1 MMPGDST
8 HGESLPSVS
17 FDLADQADDIITEG
31 TNWTTLMQR
40 LDVSRYRGRDRYDD
54 WHSSLP
60 FRPIFLSYL
69 WAEAENESLSG
80 IPNRLD
86 YQPKLAEAMGFESE
100 NLPSNSTFRP
110 VRMEN
115 RFGNLVNVIESVAE
129 DIQQWGLERG
139 ANVGYDPLVSQS
151 DDSGENSNPSKR
163 TLDRLLRRNS
173 KEVLR
178 EIREIAIPTLSLPR
192 PDDPMYEDDELLVLE
207 ALLSLNTKAANDA
220 GKDLSKLENPEP
232 ELDDPFYEDGP
243 SGETLLEAIKQLS
256 VDDIAEQ
263 INATLKKV
271 YERARPRLKELEN
284 DDGTRFERRT
294 RVAID
299 MTYVAYSA
307 DGEDMDW
314 IQGAKNYDEIKYDYC
329 YKFATISIVGENTHY
344 VVGVQPLG
352 NADYAPNEDYPG
364 RDQSYFTGAVVR
376 RLLNMAN
383 RFVDIDRVYADRE
396 FAAADVIA
404 QFERRNLI
412 YVVPARKDPSRL
424 APKCDKYDII
434 KEGFDEEHDTPLYV
448 EQDYALHGQVR
459 DGVSNTRVTT
469 NLAILPPDEEDNVH
483 RGNSPQPFFTNL
495 DVSDEIALDRR
506 RSRRAIEKYRDRAA
520 IESSYASIKEC
531 AGYTTSNVFE
541 VRWFHF
547 AFATIVY
554 DLWLLVDFLVQER
567 INVVETLNSP
577 RITLDRFLDD
587 LDEHLEELL

>member
-1 MMPGDST
+1 MPDDDT
-8 HGESLPSVS
+8 KRDPLPSVS
-17 FDLADQADDIITEG
+17 YDLADQADDIITEG

-40 LDVSRYRGRDRYDD
+40 LDVTRYQGRDQYDG

-69 WAEAENESLSG
+69 WAEAENESLTG
-80 IPNRLD
+80 IPNRLQD
-86 YQPKLAEAMGFESE
+86 QPKLAEAMGFDSD
-100 NLPSNSTFRP
+100 NLPSSSTFKP

-115 RFGNLVNVIESVAE
+115 RFGNLVNIIESVAY

-139 ANVGYDPLVSQS
+139 ANVGYDPLVPQS
-151 DDSGENSNPSKR
+151 DDTDGDSTPSKR

-192 PDDPMYEDDELLVLE
+192 PDDPMYEDDELLILE
-207 ALLSLNTKAANDA
+207 ALLSLNRKAAHDA
-220 GKDLSKLENPEP
+220 GGDLSKLENPDP
-232 ELDDPFYEDGP
+232 DLDDPFYEDGP
-243 SGETLLEAIKQLS
+243 SGETLLEAIKELS

-263 INATLKKV
+263 INGALKKV
-271 YERARPRLKELEN
+271 YERAKPRLKDLEN

-307 DGEDMDW
+307 DGEEMDW

-329 YKFATISIVGENTHY
+329 YKFATISIVGKNTHY

-364 RDQSYFTGAVVR
+364 GDQSYYTGAVVR
-376 RLLNMAN
+376 RLLNIATRYVN
-383 RFVDIDRVYADRE
+383 IDRVYADRE

-412 YVVPARKDPSRL
+412 YVVPARKDQARL
-424 APKCDKYDII
+424 GPKCDNYDNI
-434 KEGFDEEHDTPLYV
+434 KEGFDEGHDTPLYV
-448 EQDYALHGQVR
+448 EREYAIYGQVR
-459 DGVSNTRVTT
+459 DGVSKSRVTT
-469 NLAILPPDEEDNVH
+469 NLVILPPDVEDNVH
-483 RGNSPQPFFTNL
+483 SGDSPQPFFTNL

-506 RSRRAIEKYRDRAA
+506 RSRKVIEKYRDRAA

-554 DLWLLVDFLVQER
+554 NLWLLVDFLVQER
-567 INVVETLNSP
+567 INVIETLNSP

-587 LDEHLEELL
+587 LDDHLQALL